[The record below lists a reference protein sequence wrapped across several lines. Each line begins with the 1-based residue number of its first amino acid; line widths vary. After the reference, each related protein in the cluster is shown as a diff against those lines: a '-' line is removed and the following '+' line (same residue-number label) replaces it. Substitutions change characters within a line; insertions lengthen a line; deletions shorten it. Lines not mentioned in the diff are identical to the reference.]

1 MAETA
6 TEQCITLHTIKQYII
21 QCYIHRINP
30 GFRVLIPSDII
41 NLCSKYS
48 DLGDMLDSDSETEE
62 ISSLM
67 VFLMEHIMRH
77 HLELSPQM
85 EHTTH
90 VINDY
95 TIGYIINDK
104 DVHIFTHFKN
114 ANCSIETGERLSHQL
129 SDTYHSIKLIF
140 TNGLYLENGQK
151 IFLGFSEGNIYIECS
166 HLQMNCSIETSDISS
181 CSVGIGTTPQVS
193 DYDQL
198 IQLYKRYVAHSQW
211 DAFHDLYEFE
221 DGNVHINSENDIE
234 IGGNALICSGSV
246 LINCV
251 NKIRIFGKAKILSF
265 GDNNFEGIHIKCNIL
280 EMDDEAMI
288 FAYKNRIRID
298 CNILNVYSKAKVI
311 AEDDIILK
319 CPVTFFCNDAVK
331 YAFYPSI
338 RNGIR
343 DGIIHTDLNPT
354 SLIDKLVITI
364 YSGNKRHENK

>member
-1 MAETA
+1 
-6 TEQCITLHTIKQYII
+6 
-21 QCYIHRINP
+21 
-30 GFRVLIPSDII
+30 
-41 NLCSKYS
+41 
-48 DLGDMLDSDSETEE
+48 
-62 ISSLM
+62 M

-114 ANCSIETGERLSHQL
+114 TKCSIETGEPLPHQL

-140 TNGLYLENGQK
+140 TNGLCLENGQQ
-151 IFLGFSEGNIYIECS
+151 IFS
-166 HLQMNCSIETSDISS
+166 HLQWFCVDK
-181 CSVGIGTTPQVS
+181 
-193 DYDQL
+193 D
-198 IQLYKRYVAHSQW
+198 
-211 DAFHDLYEFE
+211 
-221 DGNVHINSENDIE
+221 HI
-234 IGGNALICSGSV
+234 
-246 LINCV
+246 
-251 NKIRIFGKAKILSF
+251 SF
-265 GDNNFEGIHIKCNIL
+265 GDNNYEGIHIKCNIL

-354 SLIDKLVITI
+354 SLI
-364 YSGNKRHENK
+364 N

>member
-1 MAETA
+1 MTETA

-48 DLGDMLDSDSETEE
+48 DVGDMLDSDTKFGPHKRN

-77 HLELSPQM
+77 HLELLPQM

-90 VINDY
+90 VINN
-95 TIGYIINDK
+95 TNEYIVNDT

-114 ANCSIETGERLSHQL
+114 TKCSIETGEPLPHQL

-151 IFLGFSEGNIYIECS
+151 IFLGFSEGNIYIQCS
-166 HLQMNCSIETSDISS
+166 HLRMNCSA
-181 CSVGIGTTPQVS
+181 GIGTTPNFVPNQVL
-193 DYDQL
+193 DYDHM
-198 IQLYKRYVAHSQW
+198 IKLYKQYVACSQW
-211 DAFHDLYEFE
+211 EAWSDLYEFE
-221 DGNVHINSENDIE
+221 DGNVHIHSEHNIE

-251 NKIRIFGKAKILSF
+251 NKIKIFGNAKIISF
-265 GDNNFEGIHIKCNIL
+265 GDNNYEGIHIKCNIL

-311 AEDDIILK
+311 AEEDIILK

-338 RNGIR
+338 RNGIQN
-343 DGIIHTDLNPT
+343 GIIHTDLNPT
-354 SLIDKLVITI
+354 SLI
-364 YSGNKRHENK
+364 N